1 MDFLGSIPMWVY
13 FVALG
18 VTFMAAHVFG
28 YRPGAN
34 PKGNL
39 ALRIASSV
47 ILLVALLIVNPAQPT
62 TVLAALPIAA
72 VAGYVSGR
80 SAPALKAAPPRA
92 DDTPRERD

>member
-18 VTFMAAHVFG
+18 ITFMAAHVFG
-28 YRPGAN
+28 YRPGTN

-80 SAPALKAAPPRA
+80 SAPALKSAQPTPEEPPE
-92 DDTPRERD
+92 ERG